1 VTVKDQD
8 SYKLLSTH
16 FNVGNGYKIS
26 TATLIEA
33 LENMYGT
40 LDSSYTINITY
51 SSKYGYPSSTE
62 FTLNMNG
69 ERGTHII
76 YNIINNTEGN
86 VQINITVQDAVTG
99 AIIPDANIQI
109 TGDITKN
116 TVSGIITNDTLTAGD
131 HTITVKFPETET
143 IRHPKQQ

>member
-1 VTVKDQD
+1 
-8 SYKLLSTH
+8 
-16 FNVGNGYKIS
+16 
-26 TATLIEA
+26 
-33 LENMYGT
+33 M
-40 LDSSYTINITY
+40 
-51 SSKYGYPSSTE
+51 
-62 FTLNMNG
+62 
-69 ERGTHII
+69 
-76 YNIINNTEGN
+76 
-86 VQINITVQDAVTG
+86 QINITVQDAVTG